1 MAELELYLL
10 LTQAVSIPTTAGR
23 KKGCLFF
30 FFFFYAFP
38 PEEKG
43 ENSRLSF
50 PFSTFE
56 AASRGQSFWCG
67 GRGERVG
74 MVWLAGSLVV
84 RESSGGGENKRRDS
98 KLFLDGIFQTGASVR
113 EQMCLLNFHCNC
125 YWPLVQ
131 WTKLLSRTPPPPP
144 LFTKLFS
151 LTFQKWNL
159 ASPVPTADC
168 GKTKQLLMAPNG
180 ALAINPLISV
190 ENPIV
195 SGSARRK
202 LHPAP
207 LPPYTE
213 RSLKSTPKLMA
224 GYGPKSLQIKGAEKI
239 MLAGQRKLGWR
250 RWGRMVEGAGLPL
263 ESMGRSR
270 VAGCRISGCPW
281 LSVLFS
287 LPGSLRPSDI
297 SSADWLFVDAVACVI
312 SRVPLSVTPWT
323 VALQAPLS
331 MGFSRQEYWSGL
343 PFLSPRDLPIPGIQ
357 QVSLALQADSLPSEP
372 PRRQMNAKQ
381 TFKGC

>member
-1 MAELELYLL
+1 MLSSTSWGKGREFTTLL
-10 LTQAVSIPTTAGR
+10 SLLNIW
-23 KKGCLFF
+23 GCFQGTEFLMWR
-30 FFFFYAFP
+30 
-38 PEEKG
+38 EGWEG
-43 ENSRLSF
+43 GHGVVGWVLS
-50 PFSTFE
+50 
-56 AASRGQSFWCG
+56 
-67 GRGERVG
+67 GERVQWRRG
-74 MVWLAGSLVV
+74 KQEERQQIV
-84 RESSGGGENKRRDS
+84 SGWNFPD
-98 KLFLDGIFQTGASVR
+98 GASVR
-113 EQMCLLNFHCNC
+113 EQMCLLNFHYNC

-131 WTKLLSRTPPPPP
+131 WAKLLSRTPPPPP

-213 RSLKSTPKLMA
+213 CSLKSTPKLMA
-224 GYGPKSLQIKGAEKI
+224 GYGPKSLQIKGAQKI

-281 LSVLFS
+281 LFMLFS
-287 LPGSLRPSDI
+287 LPCSLRPSDI

-357 QVSLALQADSLPSEP
+357 QVSLALQANSLPSEP